1 MNAVIKVRNVD
12 LIYRTTESLSVKK
25 IMSAIL
31 GKKENRLIN
40 EYKALNN
47 VSFELQR
54 GMVYGFIGNN
64 GAGKSTLL
72 RVLSGAMSPNS
83 GVVEKNYSTV
93 NLLALG
99 VGFSKEL
106 SGIEN
111 IFLNGMLLG
120 FSKKHIASVLPDI
133 INYSEI
139 GNFIYK
145 PMKTYSSGMVT
156 RVGFSIAIHLR
167 PEVLLIDE
175 VLSVG
180 DSRFREKS
188 FQSLKNVIEDKNTTV
203 VIVSHSMSQVSE
215 LCDYVFW
222 LHQGSIIEHGDPQ
235 RILDLYQSYVKGS
248 LSIDAIMKSV

>member
-1 MNAVIKVRNVD
+1 MP
-12 LIYRTTESLSVKK
+12 
-25 IMSAIL
+25 
-31 GKKENRLIN
+31 
-40 EYKALNN
+40 
-47 VSFELQR
+47 QR
-54 GMVYGFIGNN
+54 
-64 GAGKSTLL
+64 
-72 RVLSGAMSPNS
+72 SP
-83 GVVEKNYSTV
+83 
-93 NLLALG
+93 L
-99 VGFSKEL
+99 
-106 SGIEN
+106 
-111 IFLNGMLLG
+111 LLG

>member
-93 NLLALG
+93 NLL
-99 VGFSKEL
+99 
-106 SGIEN
+106 
-111 IFLNGMLLG
+111 
-120 FSKKHIASVLPDI
+120 
-133 INYSEI
+133 Y
-139 GNFIYK
+139 
-145 PMKTYSSGMVT
+145 
-156 RVGFSIAIHLR
+156 
-167 PEVLLIDE
+167 
-175 VLSVG
+175 
-180 DSRFREKS
+180 
-188 FQSLKNVIEDKNTTV
+188 
-203 VIVSHSMSQVSE
+203 
-215 LCDYVFW
+215 
-222 LHQGSIIEHGDPQ
+222 
-235 RILDLYQSYVKGS
+235 
-248 LSIDAIMKSV
+248 